1 MGRNLLLVTLVAII
15 FTLLI
20 PITNHYNASERALPL
35 TTWLKFNWN
44 TNKIPLLKYM
54 AGKSKKRINN
64 LILEP

>member
-20 PITNHYNASERALPL
+20 PITNHYYASERAFTL

-44 TNKIPLLKYM
+44 MNKIPLEIYGRK
-54 AGKSKKRINN
+54 I
-64 LILEP
+64 